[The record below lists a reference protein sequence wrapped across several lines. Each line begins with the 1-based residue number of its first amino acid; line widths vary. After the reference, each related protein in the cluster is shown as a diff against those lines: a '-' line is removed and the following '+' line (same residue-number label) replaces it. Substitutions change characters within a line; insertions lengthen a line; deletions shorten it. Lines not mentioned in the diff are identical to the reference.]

1 MNSNVALLAQKY
13 ERLELVCHHANIKGR
28 DTAESMIRDIDRI
41 RTSVAVSREVAEEAR
56 HSLMSAYLREI
67 WVTEL
72 DNIADNQDTV
82 DICEALFEEKKD
94 VGEMIKRV
102 FPRLDAKTATR
113 ELRNLYHA
121 CNALFASDSK
131 TDPLSIPFI
140 QEINTMVMKDVLLSA
155 GQFRTKGAS
164 ALGCGVQ
171 YCLPSQIKDQL
182 TALCTFV
189 NQLERS
195 TATTRDVIRRAAFFF
210 SEFLLIHPFEDGNG
224 RTARLLLSH
233 LLRSVSVV
241 PVSLYLDTVNPR
253 AVYLEALNAR
263 NDRRFPPEKVASL
276 VLTCVH
282 RTACDYQYLSN
293 PYSVEEE
300 VIREESSPW
309 KALVMAALV
318 CSALFV
324 FVKQQ
329 R

>member
-41 RTSVAVSREVAEEAR
+41 RTSVAVSPEVAEEAR
-56 HSLMSAYLREI
+56 RSLMSAYLREI

-72 DNIADNQDTV
+72 DDITDNQDTV
-82 DICEALFEEKKD
+82 DICEALFEGKKD
-94 VGEMIKRV
+94 VGEMIERV
-102 FPRLDAKTATR
+102 FPRLNADKATR
-113 ELRNLYHA
+113 ELRNLYSV
-121 CNALFASDSK
+121 CSVLFASDYK
-131 TDPLSIPFI
+131 AGPVSIPLI
-140 QEINTMVMKDVLLSA
+140 REINALVMKDVLPSA

-171 YCLPSQIKDQL
+171 YCLPSQIENQL
-182 TALCTFV
+182 RALCIFV
-189 NQLERS
+189 REDNG
-195 TATTRDVIRRAAFFF
+195 TATRDVIRRAAFFF

-241 PVSLYLDTVNPR
+241 PVSLYLDTANPR
-253 AVYLEALNAR
+253 SVYLEALNAR

-293 PYSVEEE
+293 PYSVAE
-300 VIREESSPW
+300 VIPEESPPW
-309 KALVMAALV
+309 KALVVAALV